1 MYLIPHT
8 GSAFAETNWGLQ
20 SRGGGEGVGRSL
32 FVLSMSCAVPL
43 FPGGTFNHSQT
54 WASACQVVAFVLC

>member
-20 SRGGGEGVGRSL
+20 SRGEGCKSVAFRL
-32 FVLSMSCAVPL
+32 EHVLVQYRL